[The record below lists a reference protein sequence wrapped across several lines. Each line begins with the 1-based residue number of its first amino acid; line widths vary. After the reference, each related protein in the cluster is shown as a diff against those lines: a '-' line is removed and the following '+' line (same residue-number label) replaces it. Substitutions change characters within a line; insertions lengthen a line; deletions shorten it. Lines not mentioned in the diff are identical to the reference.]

1 MRAHTFDQGASA
13 KVSSCLTCI
22 SQGASRA
29 SAKALAFV
37 YLNSGSDKSG
47 SDDSGHNNSGP
58 DSSGSD
64 NAGSDN
70 FGSDISG
77 SNHSGSDF
85 SGCAYTP
92 TTSALTAIV
101 PWIAVEI
108 AAVEQFVLQGVAL
121 DLHAAGPSMLRK
133 DRQPCRPAAGRS
145 AWLAGP
151 RWHGRQPA
159 LLQHCGH
166 ACVLEGIRRGAKIM
180 GPSSTRFTI
189 YIAGFLGQ
197 SIRHYR
203 ARYIAAASA
212 LETYDEILARRP
224 QRQDVLDVCLH
235 LPHGFIK
242 TAQSS
247 QAVAQVFF
255 PIVLANVGVF
265 WHLHFLGCYS
275 AQLGRLRARLELQLV
290 NDPDLQTFAD
300 TPAGHPQRVFRP
312 ARSWGTQALAAAG
325 APGVLA
331 NMRHRLDALGLRQPG
346 AQPQPLE
353 ALLAMAR
360 IGAELA
366 QHLVG
371 WRNDG
376 AQLGAV
382 RSGWLEPKE
391 WLAAIFAV
399 LPAAVVLCGL
409 FHGCS
414 LSKFGVL
421 QGSAE
426 AWQSRRAVAAIRAA
440 DEVVPAVSKTMSY
453 FAALAGKFEVTVLQ
467 SHGTHIPFEVR
478 GAATLLFWAPDILAN
493 PVNANG
499 SFELGDLAGMQLLGS
514 VRQWV
519 SKMIPTYYWPGDDVL
534 LEQYRVLTR
543 AWKQA
548 VLDDLAVKADVW
560 ETRVDGTFAF
570 CWPGF
575 WKQAHVDSRFAPAS
589 ASAARQL
596 FHYTGSFGESEC
608 AAEGVGS
615 ILKFLASTSNL
626 SPARVVGKTLM
637 KFYGLAG
644 DGSDDQFLERVWR
657 SMGKC
662 SFNFAHARARQCRY
676 RLGHGSKTLRRML
689 KASAA
694 RKVKK
699 GRTAIVK
706 IVLLSSGHSCE
717 ESADAKLSLA
727 ALRAS
732 LQDHVVCACG
742 CHCPFVNAIDVRCAG
757 ACVGILRM
765 SSGQWLNSKISPAE
779 IVRRFDFNANFSE
792 QVYRRFHACI
802 AKRAELPDWL
812 GEGRPALLSGEHFPV
827 SVVPSPRSPPLYW
840 VTPAWDYVVSN
851 FIRRDGTYEPS
862 ELNLFRSL
870 VREGDVVCDLG
881 SHVGSYAI
889 PLASHV
895 GLGGRVY
902 AFEPFRL
909 VFQLLMA
916 NVAINGLAN
925 VYGHNVAVGAQAEAL
940 TVRSPALSLSSN
952 IGATSVFNQALPHY
966 GIDHVLQYEGEEQV
980 NVISFDSLELDRVD
994 FMKIDV
1000 EGALAKA
1007 RVGLSLRAGASS
1019 ARTLDLRSQRAL
1031 VAAQVACSSPRWARA
1046 SSARHT

>member
-1 MRAHTFDQGASA
+1 MAQVQYEELEASLLVPREKWVDVAVGSFQVVRFFSGLMLLFLFLQPADLPSLRFLHGRDRRLSTPTPNNWSTMPFCSLHGRDCQTTHCCSMPTDTCFQRNLTWARCRASCKPGVPDPAGARW
-13 KVSSCLTCI
+13 SCLTPFEDIRAIARRTELWPDIIAVCSPGVALVEHRSFYAQYRGSCLEFCVDGAGKAVDPAGHKFWI
-22 SQGASRA
+22 SVERPGEIASHHCVGDKEGNYSGVRLAEDTQGSERHCKEQPEKEEEVEVEEQQEETAVAQEVVAEIQLVEAMASPVAEQVELVHEVSWPQVEEKPKSWAAMAGKLRQEGPGKLAPKPKGTGDRTSCSDLESNRASRA

-85 SGCAYTP
+85 SGCPGLPLRSLRSSSLCSRA
-92 TTSALTAIV
+92 SLLTCMPLDRACCGRTGNHADQLLGDLLGLPARVGMADNLHCYNTAGIGIEDRDEEV
-101 PWIAVEI
+101 GVNRSVSLFTHWVE
-108 AAVEQFVLQGVAL
+108 FVG
-121 DLHAAGPSMLRK
+121 K
-133 DRQPCRPAAGRS
+133 FRS
-145 AWLAGP
+145 KF
-151 RWHGRQPA
+151 
-159 LLQHCGH
+159 
-166 ACVLEGIRRGAKIM
+166 RRGINKGLLEEAFCILV
-180 GPSSTRFTI
+180 TWFTI

-212 LETYDEILARRP
+212 LETY
-224 QRQDVLDVCLH
+224 VLDVCLH

-399 LPAAVVLCGL
+399 LPAA
-409 FHGCS
+409 
-414 LSKFGVL
+414 FGVL

-514 VRQWV
+514 FRQWV

-596 FHYTGSFGESEC
+596 FHYTGSFG
-608 AAEGVGS
+608 V
-615 ILKFLASTSNL
+615 ST
-626 SPARVVGKTLM
+626 
-637 KFYGLAG
+637 
-644 DGSDDQFLERVWR
+644 
-657 SMGKC
+657 
-662 SFNFAHARARQCRY
+662 
-676 RLGHGSKTLRRML
+676 
-689 KASAA
+689 
-694 RKVKK
+694 
-699 GRTAIVK
+699 
-706 IVLLSSGHSCE
+706 
-717 ESADAKLSLA
+717 
-727 ALRAS
+727 
-732 LQDHVVCACG
+732 
-742 CHCPFVNAIDVRCAG
+742 
-757 ACVGILRM
+757 
-765 SSGQWLNSKISPAE
+765 
-779 IVRRFDFNANFSE
+779 
-792 QVYRRFHACI
+792 
-802 AKRAELPDWL
+802 
-812 GEGRPALLSGEHFPV
+812 
-827 SVVPSPRSPPLYW
+827 
-840 VTPAWDYVVSN
+840 
-851 FIRRDGTYEPS
+851 
-862 ELNLFRSL
+862 
-870 VREGDVVCDLG
+870 
-881 SHVGSYAI
+881 
-889 PLASHV
+889 
-895 GLGGRVY
+895 
-902 AFEPFRL
+902 
-909 VFQLLMA
+909 
-916 NVAINGLAN
+916 
-925 VYGHNVAVGAQAEAL
+925 
-940 TVRSPALSLSSN
+940 
-952 IGATSVFNQALPHY
+952 
-966 GIDHVLQYEGEEQV
+966 
-980 NVISFDSLELDRVD
+980 
-994 FMKIDV
+994 
-1000 EGALAKA
+1000 
-1007 RVGLSLRAGASS
+1007 
-1019 ARTLDLRSQRAL
+1019 
-1031 VAAQVACSSPRWARA
+1031 
-1046 SSARHT
+1046 

>member
-1 MRAHTFDQGASA
+1 MVCGTVGTRRTQSWLCALSFHLFAYRTMDLEKRDLPNAEMFRATSKPKNFIKPAEHSAEFGVTEASLL
-13 KVSSCLTCI
+13 SSLRLGTGDRTSCSDLE
-22 SQGASRA
+22 SNRASRA

-85 SGCAYTP
+85 SGCPGLPLRSLRSSSLCSRA
-92 TTSALTAIV
+92 SLLTCMPLDRACCGRTGNHADQLLGDLLGLPARVGMADNLHCYNTAGMFQAATAKGRGIEDRDEEV
-101 PWIAVEI
+101 GVNRSVSLFTHWVE
-108 AAVEQFVLQGVAL
+108 FVG
-121 DLHAAGPSMLRK
+121 K
-133 DRQPCRPAAGRS
+133 FRS
-145 AWLAGP
+145 KF
-151 RWHGRQPA
+151 
-159 LLQHCGH
+159 
-166 ACVLEGIRRGAKIM
+166 RRGINKGLLEEAFCILV
-180 GPSSTRFTI
+180 TWFTI

-212 LETYDEILARRP
+212 LETY
-224 QRQDVLDVCLH
+224 VLDVCLH

-499 SFELGDLAGMQLLGS
+499 SFELGDLAGMQLLGT

-699 GRTAIVK
+699 GR
-706 IVLLSSGHSCE
+706 LN
-717 ESADAKLSLA
+717 
-727 ALRAS
+727 
-732 LQDHVVCACG
+732 
-742 CHCPFVNAIDVRCAG
+742 FV
-757 ACVGILRM
+757 
-765 SSGQWLNSKISPAE
+765 
-779 IVRRFDFNANFSE
+779 
-792 QVYRRFHACI
+792 I
-802 AKRAELPDWL
+802 ARQH
-812 GEGRPALLSGEHFPV
+812 R
-827 SVVPSPRSPPLYW
+827 
-840 VTPAWDYVVSN
+840 
-851 FIRRDGTYEPS
+851 
-862 ELNLFRSL
+862 
-870 VREGDVVCDLG
+870 
-881 SHVGSYAI
+881 
-889 PLASHV
+889 
-895 GLGGRVY
+895 
-902 AFEPFRL
+902 
-909 VFQLLMA
+909 
-916 NVAINGLAN
+916 
-925 VYGHNVAVGAQAEAL
+925 
-940 TVRSPALSLSSN
+940 
-952 IGATSVFNQALPHY
+952 
-966 GIDHVLQYEGEEQV
+966 
-980 NVISFDSLELDRVD
+980 
-994 FMKIDV
+994 
-1000 EGALAKA
+1000 
-1007 RVGLSLRAGASS
+1007 
-1019 ARTLDLRSQRAL
+1019 
-1031 VAAQVACSSPRWARA
+1031 
-1046 SSARHT
+1046 